1 MEQGVLI
8 MKFNYNGLWKILI
21 DKNMKK
27 KDLMDKTGI
36 SPTTISKMVKG
47 EPVSLAVLGKICS
60 ELDSDIG
67 DIITIE
73 KIIMEDN

>member
-1 MEQGVLI
+1 

-27 KDLMDKTGI
+27 NLMDETGI

-47 EPVSLAVLGKICS
+47 EAVSLVVLGKICR
-60 ELDSDIG
+60 ELDSDIR
-67 DIITIE
+67 DIITIG
-73 KIIMEDN
+73 KFILEDN

>member
-1 MEQGVLI
+1 

-27 KDLMDKTGI
+27 DLMDETGI

-47 EPVSLAVLGKICS
+47 EAVSLVVLGKICR
-60 ELDSDIG
+60 ELDSDIR

-73 KIIMEDN
+73 KFNLEDN

>member
-1 MEQGVLI
+1 
-8 MKFNYNGLWKILI
+8 MKFNYNVSWKIII
-21 DKNMKK
+21 DKNKKK
-27 KDLMDKTGI
+27 KDLMNKTGI

-47 EPVSLAVLGKICS
+47 ESVFLGLLGKICR

-73 KIIMEDN
+73 KFILEDN

>member
-1 MEQGVLI
+1 
-8 MKFNYNGLWKILI
+8 
-21 DKNMKK
+21 
-27 KDLMDKTGI
+27 MDKTGI

-47 EPVSLAVLGKICS
+47 ESVFLGLLGKICR

-73 KIIMEDN
+73 KFYLEDN

>member
-1 MEQGVLI
+1 MA
-8 MKFNYNGLWKILI
+8 
-21 DKNMKK
+21 
-27 KDLMDKTGI
+27 KTRI

-47 EPVSLAVLGKICS
+47 EAVSPVVIGKICR

-73 KIIMEDN
+73 KFNLEDN